1 MDALSPKAI
10 LFLLLALLGAA
21 FAGYWWLAER
31 RRRGVARRAGP
42 GVGLRPTWRQ
52 IAVGVVTD
60 FLDALGVGSFATT
73 TSLYKLGKM
82 VPDEDI
88 PGTMN
93 VGHTFPT
100 FAEAFIFISVVEVD
114 MTTLAL
120 MIASSVVG
128 AWAGAGVVARWPR
141 RKIQVGMGILLLV
154 AAVVTVVRITPLMPA
169 GGDAIGVRG
178 ARLLIGM
185 AGNLVLGALMTLGI
199 GLFAP
204 CMILVGLLGMS
215 PKVSFPIMM
224 GSCAFLMPGA
234 GARFI
239 RAGRYDLRAALGLS
253 AGGVPAA
260 LVAGLLVGSLPLLAV
275 KWLVVGVVVY
285 TAAMMLRSAVRE
297 KRNGPR

>member
-10 LFLLLALLGAA
+10 LFLLLALLGAG

-31 RRRGVARRAGP
+31 RRRGIAARGGP
-42 GVGLRPTWRQ
+42 GAGLRPTWRQ

-114 MTTLAL
+114 MTTLSL
-120 MIASSVVG
+120 MVASSVVG

-141 RKIQVGMGILLLV
+141 RKVQIGMGILLNV
-154 AAVVTVVRITPLMPA
+154 SQHASSTHVITMTMPTQ
-169 GGDAIGVRG
+169 DA
-178 ARLLIGM
+178 
-185 AGNLVLGALMTLGI
+185 
-199 GLFAP
+199 
-204 CMILVGLLGMS
+204 
-215 PKVSFPIMM
+215 
-224 GSCAFLMPGA
+224 
-234 GARFI
+234 
-239 RAGRYDLRAALGLS
+239 
-253 AGGVPAA
+253 
-260 LVAGLLVGSLPLLAV
+260 
-275 KWLVVGVVVY
+275 
-285 TAAMMLRSAVRE
+285 
-297 KRNGPR
+297 